1 MTSTIPLSAS
11 PRVVPFL
18 VRNVAIVFFG
28 FLAVGAPLPVLALFV
43 HDTLGFGATTV
54 GWIVGIQS
62 IAAVF
67 SRHRAGTLADS
78 RGPRQAL
85 LLGLP
90 VAALAGLFYL
100 AAALAPWSPEARL
113 ALLVPGRLILGLGES
128 LFLTGAMS
136 LGIGTLGPQRAG
148 TVMSWQGIAMYAALG
163 LGAPLGLALHA
174 AAGFAG
180 VAVLAI
186 ATPLV
191 VLPLAFAA
199 KDVPGS
205 SGERVPFYRVVSLIW
220 RQGLVLALA
229 TIPFAAMATF
239 LVLAYAARDWSGAG
253 AALAAFGAGYVAV
266 RLVGSHLPDRF
277 GGARTAGWSL
287 AIEAV
292 GQAMLWLAPN
302 PAVALAGALLTGIGF
317 SLIFPSMGV
326 DATRRVSPELRGRAV
341 GNFTAFFDIA
351 IGLTGPLV
359 GLLVGPLGFQSA
371 FLVGALATLAA
382 IGLLL
387 ADGRRASA

>member
-1 MTSTIPLSAS
+1 MTSTTLPSAP

-18 VRNVAIVFFG
+18 VRNVAIVFFA
-28 FLAVGAPLPVLALFV
+28 FLS
-43 HDTLGFGATTV
+43 
-54 GWIVGIQS
+54 VGIQS

-67 SRHRAGTLADS
+67 SRHRAGTLADGT
-78 RGPRQAL
+78 GPRRAL

-90 VAALAGLFYL
+90 IAAVAGVFYL

-113 ALLVPGRLILGLGES
+113 ALLLPGRLILGLGES
-128 LFLTGAMS
+128 LFLTGAMT

-163 LGAPLGLALHA
+163 LGAPLGLAVHA

-180 VAVLAI
+180 VAALAV

-199 KDVPGS
+199 KDAPVAG
-205 SGERVPFYRVVSLIW
+205 GERVPFYRVVSLIW

-287 AIEAV
+287 AVEAI
-292 GQAMLWLAPN
+292 GQGMLWLAPS
-302 PAVALAGALLTGIGF
+302 PAIALAGALLTGVGF

-326 DATRRVSPELRGRAV
+326 DATRRVAPELRGRAV

-387 ADGRRASA
+387 ADRAKASV

>member
-1 MTSTIPLSAS
+1 MTAVPPAAT

-18 VRNVAIVFFG
+18 ARNVAIVFFA

-54 GWIVGIQS
+54 GCIVGIQS

-67 SRHRAGTLADS
+67 SRHRAGTFADTK
-78 RGPRQAL
+78 GPRRAL

-90 VAALAGLFYL
+90 VAALAGVFYL
-100 AAALAPWSPEARL
+100 AAALAPWSPYARL
-113 ALLVPGRLILGLGES
+113 AILLPGRLILGIAES

-136 LGIGTLGPQRAG
+136 LGIGTLGAARAG

-163 LGAPLGLALHA
+163 LGAPLGLFVHA
-174 AAGFAG
+174 KAGFAG
-180 VAVLAI
+180 VAALAI
-186 ATPLV
+186 LSPLL
-191 VLPLAFAA
+191 VLPLAVASR
-199 KDVPGS
+199 DVPV
-205 SGERVPFYRVVSLIW
+205 SGGKRVPFYRVVSLIW

-287 AIEAV
+287 AIETV
-292 GQAMLWLAPN
+292 GQAMLWLAPD
-302 PAVALAGALLTGIGF
+302 PAVAFAGALLTGVGF

-326 DATRRVSPELRGRAV
+326 DATRRVPVEMRGRAV

-359 GLLVGPLGFQSA
+359 GLLVGRLGFQSA
-371 FLVGALATLAA
+371 FLVGTVATVLA
-382 IGLLL
+382 ILLL
-387 ADGRRASA
+387 VFGRDRAPA